1 MQKLL
6 LNLTAKISVFL
17 AKILIWRY
25 NLKIITV
32 AGSVGKTSAKYI
44 LGSMLNSKVPTI
56 WQKGSYNQPFS
67 IPFAL
72 FGLGYPENAK
82 NVVTWAQSYF
92 KMLSLIIAGY
102 HYKIA
107 VLEVGTDRPGDI
119 IQTTSWLKS
128 DIAVLTAVQEEHMQ
142 NFKNIEDVAKEEFQI
157 FKNANLKFI
166 SSDSVLEQFIQ
177 KFAPED
183 ARLYGFNKNQAE
195 FKNLNL
201 TLKLKDFEPIKF
213 KALQPA
219 QYLNQP
225 FIVAVMVM
233 QKLGFNQKDVETAL
247 KKVKLPPGRMR
258 IFPGINNSVIVDDT
272 YNASPEAYARALN
285 LIYSMNAGRR
295 IIVMGNM
302 NEFGRHSPAAHTQLA
317 KLIKPSKEDII
328 VTIGP
333 DANTHLFADLER
345 LGTKN
350 LFKFNS
356 PWEAGRFL
364 KSTIKDT
371 DLVFLKG
378 SQNGV
383 FLEEA
388 TKMVLLN
395 PKDSKKLCRQSNHWM
410 NIKAEFKKK
419 VEVK

>member
-1 MQKLL
+1 MQRLL

-383 FLEEA
+383 FFGRSHQNG
-388 TKMVLLN
+388 T
-395 PKDSKKLCRQSNHWM
+395 
-410 NIKAEFKKK
+410 FKP
-419 VEVK
+419 

>member
-6 LNLTAKISVFL
+6 LNLTTKISVSL

-32 AGSVGKTSAKYI
+32 AGSVGKTSTKYI
-44 LGSMLNSKVPTI
+44 LGSTLDAKIPTI

-72 FGLGYPENAK
+72 FGLTYPTNTRNITAWAK
-82 NVVTWAQSYF
+82 SYF

-107 VLEVGTDRPGDI
+107 VLEVGTEMPGEI
-119 IQTTSWLKS
+119 AQTTSWLKS
-128 DIAVLTAVQEEHMQ
+128 DIAILTAVQEEHMQ
-142 NFKNIEDVAKEEFQI
+142 NFKNLEDVAKEEFQI
-157 FKNANLKFI
+157 FKNAKLGFI
-166 SSDSVLEQFIQ
+166 SSDSVSDNFIQ

-183 ARLYGFNKNQAE
+183 ARPYGFNKNQAE
-195 FKNLNL
+195 FKNLSL
-201 TLKLKDFEPIKF
+201 TLKLRELSHIKF
-213 KALQPA
+213 KASQPA
-219 QYLNQP
+219 EYLNQP
-225 FIVAVMVM
+225 FIVAAMIM
-233 QKLGFNQKDVETAL
+233 QNLGFNQKDIETAL
-247 KKVKLPPGRMR
+247 KKVDLPPGRMR

-272 YNASPEAYARALN
+272 YNASPEAYAQGLN
-285 LIYSMNAGRR
+285 LIYSMGTGRR

-302 NEFGRHSPAAHTQLA
+302 NEFGGHSPAAHVQLA
-317 KLIKPSKEDII
+317 KLIRPSKEDII

-333 DANTHLFADLER
+333 DANEHLFAELER
-345 LGTKN
+345 LETKN

-356 PWEAGRFL
+356 PWEVGRFL
-364 KSTIKDT
+364 KSTIKDG

-378 SQNGV
+378 SQNEV

-388 TKMVLLN
+388 VKMILLN
-395 PKDSKKLCRQSNHWM
+395 PKDSKKLCRQSSSWM

-419 VEVK
+419 VEVG

>member
-6 LNLTAKISVFL
+6 LNLTTKISVSL

-32 AGSVGKTSAKYI
+32 AGSVGKTSTKYI
-44 LGSMLNSKVPTI
+44 LGSTLNTEISTI
-56 WQKGSYNQPFS
+56 WQKGSYNQSFS
-67 IPFAL
+67 VPFAL
-72 FGLGYPENAK
+72 FGLIYPDNAK
-82 NVVTWAQSYF
+82 NVVAWAKSYF
-92 KMLSLIIAGY
+92 KMLSLIITGY

-107 VLEVGTDRPGDI
+107 VLEVGTEMPGEI
-119 IQTTSWLKS
+119 AQTTSWLKS
-128 DIAVLTAVQEEHMQ
+128 DIAILTAVQEEHMQ
-142 NFKNIEDVAKEEFQI
+142 NFKNLEDVAKEEFQI

-166 SSDSVLEQFIQ
+166 SSDSVSEQFIQ

-195 FKNLNL
+195 FKNLSL
-201 TLKLKDFEPIKF
+201 TLKLKELDGIKF

-219 QYLNQP
+219 EYLNQP
-225 FIVAVMVM
+225 FIVAALAL
-233 QKLGFNQKDVETAL
+233 QNLGFNQKDIETAL
-247 KKVKLPPGRMR
+247 KKIKLPPGRMR

-272 YNASPEAYARALN
+272 YNASPEAYAQALN
-285 LIYSMNAGRR
+285 LIYSMGAGRR

-302 NEFGRHSPAAHTQLA
+302 NEFGKHSPAAHTQLA
-317 KLIKPSKEDII
+317 KLIKPSKDDII

-333 DANTHLFADLER
+333 DANTHLFAELER

-356 PWEAGRFL
+356 PWEVGRFL
-364 KSTIKDT
+364 KSTIKDG

-388 TKMVLLN
+388 TRMVLLN
-395 PKDSKKLCRQSNHWM
+395 PKDSKNLCRQSNHWM

-419 VEVK
+419 IEVK

>member
-1 MQKLL
+1 MQRLL

>member
-6 LNLTAKISVFL
+6 LNLTTKISVLL

-32 AGSVGKTSAKYI
+32 AGSVGKTGTKYI
-44 LGSMLNSKVPTI
+44 LGNMLSTEFPTVGH
-56 WQKGSYNQPFS
+56 QDGYNQPYS

-72 FGLGYPENAK
+72 FGLTYPDNAK
-82 NVVTWAQSYF
+82 NVVAWAKSYF
-92 KMLSLIIAGY
+92 KMLSLIITGY
-102 HYKIA
+102 PCKIA
-107 VLEVGTDRPGDI
+107 VLEVGTEMPGEI
-119 IQTTSWLKS
+119 AQTTSWLKS
-128 DIAVLTAVQEEHMQ
+128 DIAILTAVQEEHMQ
-142 NFKNIEDVAKEEFQI
+142 NFKNLEDVAKEEFQI

-166 SSDSVLEQFIQ
+166 SSDSVSEQFIQ

-195 FKNLNL
+195 FKNLSL
-201 TLKLKDFEPIKF
+201 TLKLKGFGVIKF
-213 KALQPA
+213 KVLQPA
-219 QYLNQP
+219 EYLNQP
-225 FIVAVMVM
+225 FIVAALAL
-233 QKLGFNQKDVETAL
+233 QNLGFNQKDIETAL
-247 KKVKLPPGRMR
+247 KKIKLPPGRMR
-258 IFPGINNSVIVDDT
+258 IFPGINNSIIVDDT
-272 YNASPEAYARALN
+272 YNASPEAYARGLN
-285 LIYSMNAGRR
+285 LIYSMDAGRR

-302 NEFGRHSPAAHTQLA
+302 NEFGKHSPAAHTQLA
-317 KLIKPSKEDII
+317 KLIRPSKEDII

-333 DANTHLFADLER
+333 DANTHLFAELER

-356 PWEAGRFL
+356 PWEIGRFL
-364 KSTIKDT
+364 KSTIKDG

-388 TKMVLLN
+388 TRMVLLN
-395 PKDSKKLCRQSNHWM
+395 PKDSKNLCRQSKSWM

-419 VEVK
+419 IEVK

>member
-6 LNLTAKISVFL
+6 LNLTTKISVLL

-32 AGSVGKTSAKYI
+32 AGSVGKTSTKYI
-44 LGSMLNSKVPTI
+44 LGNMLGTKFPTVGH
-56 WQKGSYNQPFS
+56 QDGYNQPYS

-72 FGLGYPENAK
+72 FGLAYPDNAK
-82 NVVTWAQSYF
+82 NVVAWAQSYF
-92 KMLSLIIAGY
+92 KMLSLIITGY

-107 VLEVGTDRPGDI
+107 VLEVGTEMPGEI
-119 IQTTSWLKS
+119 AQTTSWLKS
-128 DIAVLTAVQEEHMQ
+128 DIAILTAVQEEHMQ
-142 NFKNIEDVAKEEFQI
+142 NFKNLEDVAKEEFQI

-166 SSDSVLEQFIQ
+166 SSDSVSEQFIQ

-195 FKNLNL
+195 FKDLSL

-213 KALQPA
+213 NALQPA
-219 QYLNQP
+219 EYLNQP
-225 FIVAVMVM
+225 FIVAALAL
-233 QKLGFNQKDVETAL
+233 QNLGFNQKDIETAL
-247 KKVKLPPGRMR
+247 QKIKLPPGRMR

-272 YNASPEAYARALN
+272 YNASPEAYARGLN
-285 LIYSMNAGRR
+285 LIYSMDAGRR

-302 NEFGRHSPAAHTQLA
+302 NEFGKHSPSAHTQLA
-317 KLIKPSKEDII
+317 KLIKPNKDDII
-328 VTIGP
+328 ATIGP
-333 DANTHLFADLER
+333 DANTHLFAELER

-356 PWEAGRFL
+356 PWEVGRFL
-364 KSTIKDT
+364 KSTIKDG

-388 TKMVLLN
+388 TRMVLLN
-395 PKDSKKLCRQSNHWM
+395 PKDSKNLCRQSNHWM

-419 VEVK
+419 IEVK